1 MRDFS
6 WLLEEILLR
15 QHDVAFLDQLRALV
29 GHSLAL
35 LGPHLT
41 LYRVGP
47 LGDVLVV
54 PGASAEA
61 RSELARCGAAILPVF
76 ASEAVGGEEWGQG
89 GGGDTEGGGNG

>member
-6 WLLEEILLR
+6 WLLEEILLHQR
-15 QHDVAFLDQLRALV
+15 DVAFSGQLRALV

-54 PGASAEA
+54 PSASAEA
-61 RSELARCGAAILPVF
+61 RSELARRSAAILPIF
-76 ASEAVGGEEWGQG
+76 TSEAVGGEE
-89 GGGDTEGGGNG
+89 